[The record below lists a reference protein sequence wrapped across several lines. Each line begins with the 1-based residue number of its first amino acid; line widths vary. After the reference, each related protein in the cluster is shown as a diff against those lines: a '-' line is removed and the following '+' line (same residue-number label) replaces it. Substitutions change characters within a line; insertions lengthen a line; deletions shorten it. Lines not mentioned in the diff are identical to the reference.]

1 MEMACGGAPSLSLPL
16 PIFSARDGLVVHLR
30 DGRGRYESRFY
41 TLGVA
46 RSCLKYGWQDKARA
60 RMLVGFAAI
69 LLEFEVGD
77 KSDGAVPLVSG
88 VAALRMVRAT

>member
-1 MEMACGGAPSLSLPL
+1 MWWRSLSL
-16 PIFSARDGLVVHLR
+16 PIFSARSGLVVHLR
-30 DGRGRYESRFY
+30 DGRGRYRARFY

-46 RSCLKYGWQDKARA
+46 RPRLKYGRQDKAHA

-77 KSDGAVPLVSG
+77 KCDIAAPLVSG